1 MILVKRIVAV
11 ILDFIWLCLICEILY
26 FLFKAFGL
34 KLDETLI
41 VFCAYTIVFLL
52 PIIAFNNT
60 LSERLLNLRLY
71 KTRGIHL
78 KSSLLLKSSIYYFI
92 LSNTVGTFFK
102 ITESLLNA
110 YTTVHVNRGWDVI
123 FLVVFCSSNVLIL
136 VFSKGY
142 FNFLDYLL
150 KISYRRYNKKNHSLS
165 YKIAFLISALYL
177 LLSFFIFKFRLDSY
191 VEVMSKNITHNML
204 NEYYPSDDLGRYME
218 SPLVASIAKTN
229 NVVSVANPTS
239 IFYNEYLTQK
249 NLICAINE
257 ETFND
262 INRREAFCKKLVIYS
277 RINNI
282 FNGRSPDQTMI
293 TLSYQ
298 EKKSFFSKYT
308 AIFKYYYEDKA
319 PSVPVYGGI
328 NRDDLKAIYD
338 STQRT
343 YMKDYYIALGKK
355 LKLSVD
361 SLIKYTDSN
370 GRLAL
375 PDHLIDT
382 TNYKPNLTISVTP
395 IVPQLNTR
403 LILFK
408 DVEPLEWLELSSP
421 NGNEMRY
428 NLFGYDYDAAE
439 YDFFE
444 SKRNYILG
452 QPH

>member
-92 LSNTVGTFFK
+92 LSNTVGTFFQ
-102 ITESLLNA
+102 ITENLLNA
-110 YTTVHVNRGWDVI
+110 YTTVNVNRGWDVI

-218 SPLVASIAKTN
+218 SP
-229 NVVSVANPTS
+229 
-239 IFYNEYLTQK
+239 
-249 NLICAINE
+249 
-257 ETFND
+257 
-262 INRREAFCKKLVIYS
+262 
-277 RINNI
+277 
-282 FNGRSPDQTMI
+282 
-293 TLSYQ
+293 
-298 EKKSFFSKYT
+298 
-308 AIFKYYYEDKA
+308 
-319 PSVPVYGGI
+319 
-328 NRDDLKAIYD
+328 
-338 STQRT
+338 
-343 YMKDYYIALGKK
+343 
-355 LKLSVD
+355 
-361 SLIKYTDSN
+361 
-370 GRLAL
+370 
-375 PDHLIDT
+375 
-382 TNYKPNLTISVTP
+382 
-395 IVPQLNTR
+395 
-403 LILFK
+403 
-408 DVEPLEWLELSSP
+408 
-421 NGNEMRY
+421 
-428 NLFGYDYDAAE
+428 
-439 YDFFE
+439 
-444 SKRNYILG
+444 
-452 QPH
+452 